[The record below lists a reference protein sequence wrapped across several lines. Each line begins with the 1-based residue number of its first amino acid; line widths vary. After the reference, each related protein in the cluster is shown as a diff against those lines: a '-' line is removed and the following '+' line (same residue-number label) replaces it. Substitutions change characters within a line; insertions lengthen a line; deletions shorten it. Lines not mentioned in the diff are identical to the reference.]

1 MSPNTNTTNRKDLRD
16 NNNNNNNVYFNTI
29 IRANRGWQF
38 LLWSWYTIFLN
49 LLHHPASI
57 QIAPNWFS
65 HILFRILLNNN
76 FSSSHQSPVPWLY
89 VFGNNC
95 LDVYSHKRLYTT
107 ISSILTITPTL
118 YLRTSLE
125 TLSANLTPHIVLT
138 ICHSNPNNL
147 NSSGI
152 VSFQV
157 SLQYKRTSLL
167 VHFIMLLQREIVL
180 ANQTPPKSR
189 PHLS

>member
-1 MSPNTNTTNRKDLRD
+1 MGNFCFDLGTPS
-16 NNNNNNNVYFNTI
+16 F
-29 IRANRGWQF
+29 
-38 LLWSWYTIFLN
+38 SIFC
-49 LLHHPASI
+49 I
-57 QIAPNWFS
+57 
-65 HILFRILLNNN
+65 ILLQSKLHQIDFHTFFSGFCWTTI

-89 VFGNNC
+89 VFGNKC

-147 NSSGI
+147 NSSGT

-167 VHFIMLLQREIVL
+167 VHFIMLLQREIML

-189 PHLS
+189 PQLS